1 MISNIK
7 LFILIF
13 FIQYCF
19 CIKKN
24 KYNNLI
30 SIRNDTLNYLN
41 NAQNSLKINSF
52 KTIINKENNQSINS
66 FENEV
71 IKYYYENINKNKK
84 NSNLNYNNRIILTSN
99 YTYNSTFSDFNF
111 FNYKSF
117 SKLEN
122 GRFLNI
128 LILTSINNSLI
139 FSDLYS
145 NILYIYNTSFQI
157 GKIVSFLIK
166 EENELYLIDS
176 SFTKIYKFKINFYKI
191 LIDTNKEENNI
202 KEKIKVETYLESYQN
217 GLEPRDIYNLTY
229 NYKSNIKK
237 ITYNIIKENVSFS
250 LNESDDKI
258 ENIKPII
265 YKGLKNLMMIT
276 KKGNIYKL
284 NNNLL
289 IIFQKNIN
297 INNVISPYFF
307 SSFFSYLNKEKNIV
321 NINLNYNISIDITK
335 CKVNNEEI
343 IYYVYESSLHVLF
356 ALTRSNK
363 IYYAIPSLY
372 SSNYHSCEFYFL
384 TNIQIEN
391 TQKMYIKV
399 LRRTLMIINLKYEIE
414 IIDVSNF
421 DWDNP
426 EEINQFHFEK
436 EFIKLELNEN
446 KKLNFPKII
455 KNLNEYYMI
464 VQESDKN
471 FLFYYIPSLNNKM
484 KGNEQIKFNFKIPV
498 IIISLVVI
506 FFYNYYKKKNEKDL
520 FQQKKYKG
528 EILEQLRK
536 LSNKNE
542 KKYNTISSKKYKNE

>member
-41 NAQNSLKINSF
+41 NALNSLKINSF

-166 EENELYLIDS
+166 EENELYLIDN
-176 SFTKIYKFKINFYKI
+176 SFTKIYKYKINFYKI

-289 IIFQKNIN
+289 IIFQNNIN
-297 INNVISPYFF
+297 IDNIISPYFF

-399 LRRTLMIINLKYEIE
+399 LRRNLMVINLKYEIE

-542 KKYNTISSKKYKNE
+542 KK

>member
-1 MISNIK
+1 M
-7 LFILIF
+7 
-13 FIQYCF
+13 
-19 CIKKN
+19 
-24 KYNNLI
+24 
-30 SIRNDTLNYLN
+30 
-41 NAQNSLKINSF
+41 
-52 KTIINKENNQSINS
+52 
-66 FENEV
+66 
-71 IKYYYENINKNKK
+71 
-84 NSNLNYNNRIILTSN
+84 
-99 YTYNSTFSDFNF
+99 
-111 FNYKSF
+111 
-117 SKLEN
+117 
-122 GRFLNI
+122 
-128 LILTSINNSLI
+128 
-139 FSDLYS
+139 
-145 NILYIYNTSFQI
+145 
-157 GKIVSFLIK
+157 
-166 EENELYLIDS
+166 
-176 SFTKIYKFKINFYKI
+176 
-191 LIDTNKEENNI
+191 
-202 KEKIKVETYLESYQN
+202 
-217 GLEPRDIYNLTY
+217 EPRDIYNLTY

-250 LNESDDKI
+250 LNEPDDKI

-265 YKGLKNLMMIT
+265 YKGLKNLMIIT

-289 IIFQKNIN
+289 IIFQNKIN
-297 INNVISPYFF
+297 INNIISPYFF

-372 SSNYHSCEFYFL
+372 SSNYHSCDFYFL
-384 TNIQIEN
+384 INIQIEN

-399 LRRTLMIINLKYEIE
+399 LRRNLMIINLKYEIE

-446 KKLNFPKII
+446 KRLNFPKII

-464 VQESDKN
+464 VQESEKN

-484 KGNEQIKFNFKIPV
+484 KGNEPIKFNFKIPV

>member
-41 NAQNSLKINSF
+41 NALNSLKINSF

-166 EENELYLIDS
+166 EENELYLIDN
-176 SFTKIYKFKINFYKI
+176 SFTKIYKYKINFYKI

-289 IIFQKNIN
+289 IIFQNNIN
-297 INNVISPYFF
+297 IDNIISPYFF

-399 LRRTLMIINLKYEIE
+399 LRRNLMVINLKYEIE

>member
-13 FIQYCF
+13 FIQYYF

-41 NAQNSLKINSF
+41 NALNNLKINNF
-52 KTIINKENNQSINS
+52 QTIVNKENNQSINS
-66 FENEV
+66 FENEI
-71 IKYYYENINKNKK
+71 IKYYYENNNKNKK

-176 SFTKIYKFKINFYKI
+176 SFTKIYKYKINFYKI

-202 KEKIKVETYLESYQN
+202 KEKIKIETYLESYQN

-250 LNESDDKI
+250 LNEPDDKI

-265 YKGLKNLMMIT
+265 YKGLKNLMIIT

-289 IIFQKNIN
+289 IIFQNKIN
-297 INNVISPYFF
+297 INNIISPYFF

-321 NINLNYNISIDITK
+321 NINLNYNISVDITK

-372 SSNYHSCEFYFL
+372 SSNYHSCEFYF
-384 TNIQIEN
+384 
-391 TQKMYIKV
+391 Y
-399 LRRTLMIINLKYEIE
+399 
-414 IIDVSNF
+414 SN
-421 DWDNP
+421 
-426 EEINQFHFEK
+426 
-436 EFIKLELNEN
+436 
-446 KKLNFPKII
+446 
-455 KNLNEYYMI
+455 
-464 VQESDKN
+464 
-471 FLFYYIPSLNNKM
+471 
-484 KGNEQIKFNFKIPV
+484 
-498 IIISLVVI
+498 
-506 FFYNYYKKKNEKDL
+506 
-520 FQQKKYKG
+520 
-528 EILEQLRK
+528 
-536 LSNKNE
+536 
-542 KKYNTISSKKYKNE
+542 

>member
-41 NAQNSLKINSF
+41 NALNSLKINNF
-52 KTIINKENNQSINS
+52 QTIINKENNQSINS
-66 FENEV
+66 FENEI
-71 IKYYYENINKNKK
+71 IKYYYENNNKNKK

-176 SFTKIYKFKINFYKI
+176 SFTKIYKYKINFYKI

-202 KEKIKVETYLESYQN
+202 KEKIKIETYLESYQN

-297 INNVISPYFF
+297 IDNIISPYFF

-399 LRRTLMIINLKYEIE
+399 LRRNLMIINLKYEIE

>member
-7 LFILIF
+7 LLILIF
-13 FIQYCF
+13 FIQYYF

-41 NAQNSLKINSF
+41 NSLNSLKINNF
-52 KTIINKENNQSINS
+52 QTIINKENNQSINS
-66 FENEV
+66 FENEI
-71 IKYYYENINKNKK
+71 IKYYYENNNKNKK

-166 EENELYLIDS
+166 EENELYLIDN
-176 SFTKIYKFKINFYKI
+176 SFTKIYKYKINFYKI

-250 LNESDDKI
+250 LNEPDDKI

-265 YKGLKNLMMIT
+265 YKGLKNLMIIT

-289 IIFQKNIN
+289 IIFQNKIN
-297 INNVISPYFF
+297 INNIISPYFF

-321 NINLNYNISIDITK
+321 NINLNYNISVDITK

-384 TNIQIEN
+384 NNIQIEN

-399 LRRTLMIINLKYEIE
+399 LRRNLMIINLKYEIE

-446 KKLNFPKII
+446 KRINFPKII

-464 VQESDKN
+464 VQESEKN

-484 KGNEQIKFNFKIPV
+484 KGNEPIKFNFKIPV